1 MISFFKDKVTRKKLH
16 EFTFIDHS
24 SEKNDERMLIK
35 TRGIVFRTT
44 KYSETSIIAD
54 IFTEAKGLRGY
65 IVSGVRTAKSKISP
79 SLLQLM
85 SLVEIV
91 AYDREDRKLNRIQEI
106 KPAYLY
112 SAIPF
117 EVQRSA
123 IGQFLIEVCSKAI
136 REPEEQPELFDFL
149 FHTFMFLDKTK
160 EKLSN
165 IHLAFL
171 VELSAYLGF
180 LPQGNMSLANPC
192 FDLREGLF
200 CPFVK
205 SPFVMDES
213 SSQNLSG
220 LLSGHLSES
229 HLIKLT
235 RYERKRLLGYL
246 LDYYHYHLENFAS
259 INAHHVLEQVLED

>member
-1 MISFFKDKVTRKKLH
+1 
-16 EFTFIDHS
+16 
-24 SEKNDERMLIK
+24 MLIK

-54 IFTEAKGLRGY
+54 IFTEEKGLRGY
-65 IVSGVRTAKSKISP
+65 IVSGVRTPKSKISP

-91 AYDREDRKLNRIQEI
+91 AYDREDKKLNRIQEI

-136 REPEEQPELFDFL
+136 REPEEQPDLFDFL
-149 FHTFMFLDKTK
+149 FHSFVFLDQTK

-165 IHLAFL
+165 LHLAFL
-171 VELSAYLGF
+171 VELSAFLGF
-180 LPQGNMSLANPC
+180 LPQGQWSKQTPC

-200 CPFVK
+200 CPFMK
-205 SPFVMDES
+205 SQFIMDEN
-213 SSQNLSG
+213 SSQVLSG
-220 LLSGHLSES
+220 LLSGHMSQS
-229 HLIKLT
+229 HLL
-235 RYERKRLLGYL
+235 RLNRHERKRLLGYL
-246 LDYYHYHLENFAS
+246 LDYYHYHLENFAT